1 MGKANREY
9 VMNVAAIL
17 ESLYPGIAIGPDGDC
32 NVEQIDGVVRVVN
45 WRRQEKQPTL
55 EELKAAE
62 PAALA
67 AQQAEAVKVAES
79 TTARDDAK
87 RALTALDTIIAGIDG
102 ATLAQ
107 AKTAIKQL
115 AQVQR
120 HIILALLGRP

>member
-1 MGKANREY
+1 
-9 VMNVAAIL
+9 VNVAAIL

-45 WRRQEKQPTL
+45 WRRQEKKPTMD
-55 EELKAAE
+55 ELKAAE

-67 AQQAEAVKVAES
+67 ARQAEAAKVAES

-87 RALTALDTIIAGIDG
+87 RALTALDTIIVG
-102 ATLAQ
+102 APTATTAQ
-107 AKTAIKQL
+107 LRAAVEQMARIE
-115 AQVQR
+115 R

>member
-1 MGKANREY
+1 MQ
-9 VMNVAAIL
+9 AAL
-17 ESLYPGIAIGPDGDC
+17 KYLFPGIDLSADVVIEDDGKGPR
-32 NVEQIDGVVRVVN
+32 IAKWLRP
-45 WRRQEKQPTL
+45 EKQPPP
-55 EELKAAE
+55 EELQAAE

-67 AQQAEAVKVAES
+67 AQQAEAAKVAES

-115 AQVQR
+115 AQIQR
-120 HIILALLGRP
+120 NVILAALGR